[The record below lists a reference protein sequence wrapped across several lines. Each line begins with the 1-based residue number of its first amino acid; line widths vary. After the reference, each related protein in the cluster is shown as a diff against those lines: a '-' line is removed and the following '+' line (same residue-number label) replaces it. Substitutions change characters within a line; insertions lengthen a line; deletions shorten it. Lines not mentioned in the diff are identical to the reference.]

1 MQSPP
6 ILLILT
12 LVVGLCLAG
21 CVQTTTTDG
30 NAVQPGQIKNL
41 VTFGDSYT
49 DPAAEFGGHSWA
61 AYVAE
66 YGSFNLYSFAKS
78 GATCSN
84 NLTYHPFPPIT
95 EYQLPTYINAKQNG
109 TIPASA
115 ILPNETVY
123 AIWIGTNDVGVNALL
138 TDGIGVRS
146 GVSIVEVRKC
156 VVNVVE
162 TLYESGARNFVIL
175 NMIPLNLTPLYSRTS
190 YPNPN
195 WSAVRNTTEWNIF
208 MYELVRA
215 GNAITDLMFQT
226 VAPRLQ
232 GAHIASF
239 DAYALFSD
247 MFVNPGAYLNGTAAN
262 PAGNGPPVYNVTG
275 CVNSCVLQ
283 LNESLSGPATCTI
296 VQDEVQ
302 QDAYLWYNELHPSQ
316 QAHRVL
322 AAEFTTLMKG
332 KYSRWTTW
340 LS

>member
-1 MQSPP
+1 M
-6 ILLILT
+6 
-12 LVVGLCLAG
+12 
-21 CVQTTTTDG
+21 
-30 NAVQPGQIKNL
+30 
-41 VTFGDSYT
+41 
-49 DPAAEFGGHSWA
+49 
-61 AYVAE
+61 
-66 YGSFNLYSFAKS
+66 
-78 GATCSN
+78 
-84 NLTYHPFPPIT
+84 
-95 EYQLPTYINAKQNG
+95 
-109 TIPASA
+109 
-115 ILPNETVY
+115 Y

-175 NMIPLNLTPLYSRTS
+175 NVSQIYLCMWTPSVRNLDLSKVPMLTLSQMIPLNLTPLYSRTS

-232 GAHIASF
+232 GAHIGECLDSPFPASSFCSRVSLPYLLMLTCPASF

-262 PAGNGPPVYNVTG
+262 PAGNGPVYNVTG

-302 QDAYLWYNELHPSQ
+302 QDAYLWWVF
-316 QAHRVL
+316 RVTFL
-322 AAEFTTLMKG
+322 LFFFSKG
-332 KYSRWTTW
+332 TSAWC
-340 LS
+340 

>member
-12 LVVGLCLAG
+12 LVVGSGLAG

-30 NAVQPGQIKNL
+30 RAVQSGQIKNL

-49 DPAAEFGGHSWA
+49 DPTFSGYSWET
-61 AYVAE
+61 YVAG
-66 YGSFNLYSFAKS
+66 YGPFNLYSFAKS

-84 NLTYHPFPPIT
+84 SLTYRPFPPIT
-95 EYQLPTYINAKQNG
+95 EYQLPTYINATQNG

-123 AIWIGTNDVGVNALL
+123 AIWIGTNDVGANALL

-175 NMIPLNLTPLYSRTS
+175 NMIPLNLTPLYSPTS
-190 YPNPN
+190 YPNRF
-195 WSAVRNTTEWNIF
+195 WSAVRNTTEWSVF

-215 GNAITDLMFQT
+215 GNAITDFMFQMA
-226 VAPRLQ
+226 APRLQ

-239 DAYALFSD
+239 DTYALFSD
-247 MFVNPGAYLNGTAAN
+247 MFANPGAYLNGTAAN
-262 PAGNGPPVYNVTG
+262 PARNGPPVYNVTG
-275 CVNSCVLQ
+275 CIKSCVLQ
-283 LNESLSGPATCTI
+283 LNESPSGPNTCTI

-302 QDAYLWYNELHPSQ
+302 QDAYLWYDELHPSE
-316 QAHRVL
+316 QADRIL
-322 AAEFTTLMKG
+322 AAEITALMKG
-332 KYSRWTTW
+332 KPSKWTTW